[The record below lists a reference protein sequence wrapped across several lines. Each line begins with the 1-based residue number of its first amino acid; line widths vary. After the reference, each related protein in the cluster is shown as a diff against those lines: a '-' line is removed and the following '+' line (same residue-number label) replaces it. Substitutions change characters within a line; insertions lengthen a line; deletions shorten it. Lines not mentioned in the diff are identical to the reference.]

1 MRKSKSLIVVVIF
14 IIICYI
20 SISIFFL
27 NEEFTENQY
36 QVEVT
41 KCSGEIETLYFSTK
55 GGEEAIHTYREAVPV
70 LQIGKKKF
78 VNVCE
83 YRILSKNRIN

>member
-1 MRKSKSLIVVVIF
+1 MGKPLVVVI
-14 IIICYI
+14 ICSIICYI
-20 SISIFFL
+20 SIAIFFMQ
-27 NEEFTENQY
+27 EEFAENQY
-36 QVEVT
+36 KVEIT
-41 KCSGEIETLYFSTK
+41 KCSGEIDTLLFSTK
-55 GGEEAIHTYREAVPV
+55 GGEETIHTFREAVPV

>member
-1 MRKSKSLIVVVIF
+1 MRKSKPLIVAVIF
-14 IIICYI
+14 TIICYI
-20 SISIFFL
+20 LIAMFFMR
-27 NEEFTENQY
+27 EEFTENQY

-41 KCSGEIETLYFSTK
+41 KCSGEIDTLYFSTK
-55 GGEEAIHTYREAVPV
+55 GGEEAINTFREAVPV

-78 VNVCE
+78 INVCE

>member
-1 MRKSKSLIVVVIF
+1 MRKPLVVVI
-14 IIICYI
+14 ICSIICYI
-20 SISIFFL
+20 LIAMFFMK
-27 NEEFTENQY
+27 EEFTENQY

-41 KCSGEIETLYFSTK
+41 KCSGELDTLYFSTK
-55 GGEEAIHTYREAVPV
+55 GGEETIHTFREAVPV

-78 VNVCE
+78 INVCE

>member
-1 MRKSKSLIVVVIF
+1 MQ
-14 IIICYI
+14 
-20 SISIFFL
+20 
-27 NEEFTENQY
+27 EEFAENQY
-36 QVEVT
+36 KVEIT
-41 KCSGEIETLYFSTK
+41 KCSGEIDTLLFSTK
-55 GGEEAIHTYREAVPV
+55 GGEETIHTFREAVPV

>member
-1 MRKSKSLIVVVIF
+1 MGKSKSLIIAAIF
-14 IIICYI
+14 TIVCYI
-20 SISIFFL
+20 SIAIFFL
-27 NEEFTENQY
+27 IEESTENQY
-36 QVEVT
+36 KVEIT
-41 KCSGEIETLYFSTK
+41 KCSGEIDTLYFSTK
-55 GGEEAIHTYREAVPV
+55 GGEEAINTFREAVPV

>member
-1 MRKSKSLIVVVIF
+1 MRKSKSLIVALIF
-14 IIICYI
+14 TIICYI
-20 SISIFFL
+20 LIAIFFMH
-27 NEEFTENQY
+27 EEFTENQY

-41 KCSGEIETLYFSTK
+41 KCSGEIDTLCFSTK
-55 GGEEAIHTYREAVPV
+55 GGEEVIHTYREAFPV

-78 VNVCE
+78 INVCE

>member
-1 MRKSKSLIVVVIF
+1 MRKPLVVVI
-14 IIICYI
+14 ICSIICYI
-20 SISIFFL
+20 SIAIFFMQ
-27 NEEFTENQY
+27 EEFTENQY

-41 KCSGEIETLYFSTK
+41 KCSGEIDTLLFSTK
-55 GGEEAIHTYREAVPV
+55 GGEESINTFREAVPV

-78 VNVCE
+78 INVCE